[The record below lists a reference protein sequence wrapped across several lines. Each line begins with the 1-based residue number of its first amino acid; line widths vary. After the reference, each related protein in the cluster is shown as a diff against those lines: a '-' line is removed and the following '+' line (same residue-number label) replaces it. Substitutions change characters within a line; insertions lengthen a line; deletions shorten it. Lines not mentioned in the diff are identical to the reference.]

1 MKNNLETALENI
13 FVNFM
18 TVIVSLFMSA
28 ILLSFLVMWLWN
40 STLPLIFG
48 LKSIGYWE
56 AFRLYYLSGL
66 LIKSVNVIKEKSK
79 D

>member
-48 LKSIGYWE
+48 LKSIVYWE